1 MQRPDGWIRGPLPDA
16 ALALSWVPFAIAARL
31 TEAAGGGSLRLL
43 FGWVMFISF
52 VHQPLTLPL
61 VYASPW
67 RLATHRRLFLCFPV
81 VAVVIIAMAVQ
92 VSLTLVAVVGGIW
105 NAEHI
110 LMQRYGI
117 TRLYGRKAGDDQG
130 PLERWMLVSWFLIPL
145 LWTAATGNLQHVLAR
160 ISSGSVDAEAAS
172 VLAKMSTEAAIA
184 LTVVVLATACLTVKW
199 SVGEHRLATGR
210 KGGKLLYL
218 VSTAGLFG
226 LALVDPIAAV
236 VGFVAS
242 HSIEYFVL
250 VNRSVASERQHP
262 GLLGRIARRPHG
274 RRPAAA
280 RPLGL
285 LRRLRGCRNGG
296 FLPALPGVT
305 GTGPAHGDPRH
316 RSCSLLLRRVHLE
329 AAEAR
334 GGRLPRGTP
343 ESGSDLGGDRLG
355 PRGRAGAEMG
365 PCAHCRW

>member
-274 RRPAAA
+274 RSAFFAAYVAAA
-280 RPLGL
+280 TVVFFL
-285 LRRLRGCRNGG
+285 LYRASPAPVLLMAILAIGAVHFFYDAFIWKLRKPEVAAS
-296 FLPALPGVT
+296 LAAPPSPVPTLGVT
-305 GTGPAHGDPRH
+305 A
-316 RSCSLLLRRVHLE
+316 
-329 AAEAR
+329 
-334 GGRLPRGTP
+334 
-343 ESGSDLGGDRLG
+343 
-355 PRGRAGAEMG
+355 
-365 PCAHCRW
+365 